1 MFKMT
6 GLAAA
11 LQELVRSDLSDQGR
25 LWWRGPSFEERI
37 IFVEEGQGKK
47 WCEQRQAHG
56 VL

>member
-11 LQELVRSDLSDQGR
+11 LQELVRSDSSDQGR
-25 LWWRGPSFEERI
+25 LWWRGPSFEECTV
-37 IFVEEGQGKK
+37 FVEEGQGKNGLS
-47 WCEQRQAHG
+47 RGRHMG